1 MCDLFGSMSVLDNV
15 LVGSHVRFHAMLLQ
29 AALRTRTRRAEEAQR
44 RQEALAILHFVG
56 LALYSQQQAS
66 SLPFGHQRLLEI
78 ARALACRPKL
88 LLLDEPGAGLNS
100 SELDFLLLLIGKA
113 HTLGVSVLLIGH
125 TMRLVMQRA
134 VASSC
139 STTANSLHKG
149 FPTEFRK
156 TREWSKPISGP
167 IMLELRTSTLSTAG
181 IIQAL
186 RGISLRVNEGAI
198 VSLLGANGAGKTTV
212 VRTIV
217 GLNRSADNDIRFRDQ
232 PIGKVPTH
240 AIVRL
245 GIATVPER
253 RELFPQMSV
262 VDNLEIGAY
271 TRRKAQDV
279 RQGIL
284 ERVCE
289 LFPVLAE
296 RRRQRAGMLSG
307 GQQQMLA
314 IGRALMSRPRF
325 LLLDQPTLGLAPL
338 IVRQIFEILQDLN
351 RDGITILL
359 IEQNAHPALK
369 LSEYAYILENG
380 RIVLEGPS
388 KSLRNDQTVQ
398 RSYLG
403 AI

>member
-1 MCDLFGSMSVLDNV
+1 
-15 LVGSHVRFHAMLLQ
+15 
-29 AALRTRTRRAEEAQR
+29 
-44 RQEALAILHFVG
+44 
-56 LALYSQQQAS
+56 
-66 SLPFGHQRLLEI
+66 
-78 ARALACRPKL
+78 
-88 LLLDEPGAGLNS
+88 
-100 SELDFLLLLIGKA
+100 
-113 HTLGVSVLLIGH
+113 
-125 TMRLVMQRA
+125 
-134 VASSC
+134 
-139 STTANSLHKG
+139 
-149 FPTEFRK
+149 
-156 TREWSKPISGP
+156 
-167 IMLELRTSTLSTAG
+167 MLELRSINAFYG
-181 IIQAL
+181 RIQAL

-279 RQGIL
+279 RQDL
-284 ERVCE
+284 ERVYE

-296 RRRQRAGMLSG
+296 RCRQRAGMLSG

-325 LLLDQPTLGLAPL
+325 LLLDEPTLGLAPL
-338 IVRQIFEILQDLN
+338 IVRQIFGTLQDLN

-359 IEQNAHPALK
+359 IEQNAHQALK

-388 KSLRNDQTVQ
+388 ELLRNDQTVQ